1 MTQAK
6 TADDGT
12 RAKFQASAGAFTLLG
27 KTRAE
32 LTAMMPQS
40 NTASADNNPAVAA
53 LREAM
58 KGLDAVKGEKEAT
71 MA

>member
-1 MTQAK
+1 
-6 TADDGT
+6 
-12 RAKFQASAGAFTLLG
+12 
-27 KTRAE
+27 
-32 LTAMMPQS
+32 MMPQS